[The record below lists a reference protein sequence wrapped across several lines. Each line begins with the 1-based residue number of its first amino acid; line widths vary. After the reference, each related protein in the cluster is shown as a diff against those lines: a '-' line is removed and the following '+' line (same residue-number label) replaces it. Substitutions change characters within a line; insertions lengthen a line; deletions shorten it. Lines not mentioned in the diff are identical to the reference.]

1 MTMVVKMKQKKKI
14 LKLQMVALLLPK
26 LTQATELQ
34 GELSFHHPFS
44 RGVFSGFFLDES
56 EEIKGSNEK
65 SFALFFPNPHEQY
78 ILEKLFN
85 FK

>member
-1 MTMVVKMKQKKKI
+1 
-14 LKLQMVALLLPK
+14 MVALPLPK

-34 GELSFHHPFS
+34 GEHSFHHPFS
-44 RGVFSGFFLDES
+44 RGVFLGFFLDEN
-56 EEIKGSNEK
+56 EEIKGSNEEW
-65 SFALFFPNPHEQY
+65 FVLFFSNPHEQY